1 MPLAILA
8 LAVGAFGIGTT
19 EFVAMGLL
27 PQMAESFDVSIAAA
41 GWLISAY
48 ALGVVV
54 GAPTLT
60 ALTHSWPRKRVLTAL
75 MGLFVAGHAATAL
88 APGFEALIGARFLSG
103 LSHGAF
109 FGACAVVARK
119 IAPPGRQG
127 QALALV
133 FTGLTV
139 ANVVGVPAGTY
150 VGQQLGWRLTF
161 ALVGVIGLVTIAA
174 IAVMV
179 PEVETRTGSLRSEF
193 AAFRRGQVWWTLLI
207 TTVGFASLFTVLS
220 YVAPLLTEVAGYSEG
235 SVSWVLVLFG
245 LGATFGNLVGGRLA
259 DWRPYRTLAVGFVA
273 QAVVFGLLFLF
284 ADHAWVAAAGV
295 FSFAFVGFVM
305 SAPIQTRGILAAGGA
320 LDGLGRDAGRVQH
333 RQRDGRL
340 PRRSRHRRRLRLRLP
355 RARRARPGP
364 AGPRDPRRSHPRGQ
378 ERSRAHRPA
387 GRGPPRPAPAAGACE
402 RGAVTRSLHV
412 EERKVGDPELDAL
425 VAAAVLELN
434 RRYRDPGEP
443 WEDYPIHGDVVFHL
457 ATVDGEPAGCI
468 ARVDVDEP
476 AGPAPWR

>member
-27 PQMAESFDVSIAAA
+27 PQMAASFDVSIASA

-75 MGLFVAGHAATAL
+75 MGLFVVGHAATAL
-88 APGFEALIGARFLSG
+88 APGFEALVGARFLSG

-174 IAVMV
+174 IATMV

-245 LGATFGNLVGGRLA
+245 LGATVGNLVGGRLA

-273 QAVVFGLLFLF
+273 QVVVFGLLFLF
-284 ADHAWVAAAGV
+284 ADHAWVAAAAV

-305 SAPIQTRGILAAGGA
+305 SAPIQTRGILAAGGGA
-320 LDGLGRDAGRVQH
+320 SMASAAMQAAFNVGNAMGAFLGGLVIDAGF
-333 RQRDGRL
+333 GYSS
-340 PRRSRHRRRLRLRLP
+340 P
-355 RARRARPGP
+355 
-364 AGPRDPRRSHPRGQ
+364 
-378 ERSRAHRPA
+378 
-387 GRGPPRPAPAAGACE
+387 
-402 RGAVTRSLHV
+402 
-412 EERKVGDPELDAL
+412 AL
-425 VAAAVLELN
+425 VAVVLALLGLVILAEATRADKNGRAPIDPQVAAVPAQ
-434 RRYRDPGEP
+434 RRR
-443 WEDYPIHGDVVFHL
+443 
-457 ATVDGEPAGCI
+457 
-468 ARVDVDEP
+468 RVRASVEQ
-476 AGPAPWR
+476 

>member
-273 QAVVFGLLFLF
+273 QAAVFGLLFLF

-305 SAPIQTRGILAAGGA
+305 SAPIQTRGILAAGGGA
-320 LDGLGRDAGRVQH
+320 SMASAAMQAAFNIGNAMGAFLGGLVIDAGFGYASPALVALVLALLGLAILGEATRADKNGRAPIDPQVAALPA
-333 RQRDGRL
+333 QR
-340 PRRSRHRRRLRLRLP
+340 RRRLR
-355 RARRARPGP
+355 A
-364 AGPRDPRRSHPRGQ
+364 S
-378 ERSRAHRPA
+378 
-387 GRGPPRPAPAAGACE
+387 
-402 RGAVTRSLHV
+402 V
-412 EERKVGDPELDAL
+412 EQ
-425 VAAAVLELN
+425 
-434 RRYRDPGEP
+434 
-443 WEDYPIHGDVVFHL
+443 
-457 ATVDGEPAGCI
+457 
-468 ARVDVDEP
+468 
-476 AGPAPWR
+476 

>member
-1 MPLAILA
+1 VPLAILA

-27 PQMAESFDVSIAAA
+27 PQMAASFDVSIASA

-75 MGLFVAGHAATAL
+75 MGLFVVGHAATAL
-88 APGFEALIGARFLSG
+88 APGFEALVGARFLSG

-139 ANVVGVPAGTY
+139 ANVVGVPAGTF

-174 IAVMV
+174 IATMV

-245 LGATFGNLVGGRLA
+245 LGATVGNLVGGRLA

-273 QAVVFGLLFLF
+273 QVVVFGLLFLF
-284 ADHAWVAAAGV
+284 ADHAWVAAAAV

-305 SAPIQTRGILAAGGA
+305 SAPIQTRGILAAGGGA
-320 LDGLGRDAGRVQH
+320 SMASAAMQAAFNVGNAMGAFLGGLVIDAGF
-333 RQRDGRL
+333 GYSS
-340 PRRSRHRRRLRLRLP
+340 P
-355 RARRARPGP
+355 
-364 AGPRDPRRSHPRGQ
+364 
-378 ERSRAHRPA
+378 
-387 GRGPPRPAPAAGACE
+387 
-402 RGAVTRSLHV
+402 
-412 EERKVGDPELDAL
+412 AL
-425 VAAAVLELN
+425 VAVVLALLGLVILAEATRADKNGRAPIDPQVAAVPAQ
-434 RRYRDPGEP
+434 RRR
-443 WEDYPIHGDVVFHL
+443 
-457 ATVDGEPAGCI
+457 
-468 ARVDVDEP
+468 RVRASVEQ
-476 AGPAPWR
+476 

>member
-27 PQMAESFDVSIAAA
+27 PQMAASFDVSIAAA

-161 ALVGVIGLVTIAA
+161 ALVGIIGLVTIAA

-305 SAPIQTRGILAAGGA
+305 SAPIQTRGILAAGGGA
-320 LDGLGRDAGRVQH
+320 SMASAAMQAAFNIGNAMGAVLGGLVIDAGF
-333 RQRDGRL
+333 GYAS
-340 PRRSRHRRRLRLRLP
+340 P
-355 RARRARPGP
+355 
-364 AGPRDPRRSHPRGQ
+364 
-378 ERSRAHRPA
+378 
-387 GRGPPRPAPAAGACE
+387 
-402 RGAVTRSLHV
+402 
-412 EERKVGDPELDAL
+412 AL
-425 VAAAVLELN
+425 VALVLALLGLAILGEATRADKNGRAPIDPQVAAIPAQ
-434 RRYRDPGEP
+434 RRR
-443 WEDYPIHGDVVFHL
+443 
-457 ATVDGEPAGCI
+457 
-468 ARVDVDEP
+468 RVRASVEQ
-476 AGPAPWR
+476 

>member
-27 PQMAESFDVSIAAA
+27 PQMAASFDVSIATA

-60 ALTHSWPRKRVLTAL
+60 ALTHSWPRKRVLGGL
-75 MGLFVAGHAATAL
+75 MGLFVLGHAATAL
-88 APGFEALIGARFLSG
+88 APGFEALVGARFLSG

-109 FGACAVVARK
+109 FGASAVVARK

-161 ALVGVIGLVTIAA
+161 ALVGIIGLVTIAA
-174 IAVMV
+174 IAAIV

-193 AAFRRGQVWWTLLI
+193 AAFRRRQVWWTLLI

-220 YVAPLLTEVAGYSEG
+220 YVAPLLTEVAGFSEG

-245 LGATFGNLVGGRLA
+245 LGATFGNVLGGRLA

-273 QAVVFGLLFLF
+273 QAVVFGLLFAL

-295 FSFAFVGFVM
+295 FAFAFVGFVM
-305 SAPIQTRGILAAGGA
+305 SAPIQTRGILAAGGGA
-320 LDGLGRDAGRVQH
+320 SMVSAAMQASFNVGNAMGAFLGGLAIDAGY
-333 RQRDGRL
+333 GFAS
-340 PRRSRHRRRLRLRLP
+340 P
-355 RARRARPGP
+355 
-364 AGPRDPRRSHPRGQ
+364 
-378 ERSRAHRPA
+378 
-387 GRGPPRPAPAAGACE
+387 
-402 RGAVTRSLHV
+402 
-412 EERKVGDPELDAL
+412 AL
-425 VAAAVLELN
+425 VALVLALLGLAILGEATRADKSGRAPIDPLVAAVPAQ
-434 RRYRDPGEP
+434 RRRR
-443 WEDYPIHGDVVFHL
+443 VR
-457 ATVDGEPAGCI
+457 AGVS
-468 ARVDVDEP
+468 R
-476 AGPAPWR
+476 

>member
-305 SAPIQTRGILAAGGA
+305 SAPIQTRGILAAGGGA
-320 LDGLGRDAGRVQH
+320 SMASAAMQAAFNIGNAMGAFLGGLVIDAGF
-333 RQRDGRL
+333 GYAS
-340 PRRSRHRRRLRLRLP
+340 P
-355 RARRARPGP
+355 
-364 AGPRDPRRSHPRGQ
+364 
-378 ERSRAHRPA
+378 
-387 GRGPPRPAPAAGACE
+387 
-402 RGAVTRSLHV
+402 
-412 EERKVGDPELDAL
+412 AL
-425 VAAAVLELN
+425 VALVLALLGLAILGEATRADKNGRAPIDPQVAALPVQ
-434 RRYRDPGEP
+434 RRR
-443 WEDYPIHGDVVFHL
+443 
-457 ATVDGEPAGCI
+457 
-468 ARVDVDEP
+468 RVRASVEQ
-476 AGPAPWR
+476 

>member
-305 SAPIQTRGILAAGGA
+305 SAPIQTRGILAAGGGA
-320 LDGLGRDAGRVQH
+320 SMASAAMQAAFNIGNAMGAFLGGLVIDAGFGYASPALVALVLALLGLAILGEATRADKNGRAPIDPQVAALPA
-333 RQRDGRL
+333 QR
-340 PRRSRHRRRLRLRLP
+340 RRRLR
-355 RARRARPGP
+355 A
-364 AGPRDPRRSHPRGQ
+364 S
-378 ERSRAHRPA
+378 
-387 GRGPPRPAPAAGACE
+387 
-402 RGAVTRSLHV
+402 V
-412 EERKVGDPELDAL
+412 EQ
-425 VAAAVLELN
+425 
-434 RRYRDPGEP
+434 
-443 WEDYPIHGDVVFHL
+443 
-457 ATVDGEPAGCI
+457 
-468 ARVDVDEP
+468 
-476 AGPAPWR
+476 

>member
-27 PQMAESFDVSIAAA
+27 PQMAASFDVSIAAA

-60 ALTHSWPRKRVLTAL
+60 ALTHSWPRKRVLTGL
-75 MGLFVAGHAATAL
+75 MGLFVLGHAATTL
-88 APGFEALIGARFLSG
+88 APSFEALVGARFLSG
-103 LSHGAF
+103 LGHGAF
-109 FGACAVVARK
+109 FGASAVVARK

-174 IAVMV
+174 IAAIV

-193 AAFRRGQVWWTLLI
+193 AAFGRRQVWWTLLI

-220 YVAPLLTEVAGYSEG
+220 YVAPLLTEVAGFSEG

-245 LGATFGNLVGGRLA
+245 LGATFGNVLGGRLA
-259 DWRPYRTLAVGFVA
+259 DWRPYRTLAVGFAA
-273 QAVVFGLLFLF
+273 QVVVFGLLYLF

-295 FSFAFVGFVM
+295 FAFAFVGFVM
-305 SAPIQTRGILAAGGA
+305 SAPIQTRGILAAGGGA
-320 LDGLGRDAGRVQH
+320 SMASAAMQAAFNIGNAMGAFLGGLAIDAGF
-333 RQRDGRL
+333 GYAS
-340 PRRSRHRRRLRLRLP
+340 P
-355 RARRARPGP
+355 
-364 AGPRDPRRSHPRGQ
+364 
-378 ERSRAHRPA
+378 
-387 GRGPPRPAPAAGACE
+387 
-402 RGAVTRSLHV
+402 
-412 EERKVGDPELDAL
+412 AL
-425 VAAAVLELN
+425 VALVLALLGLAILLEATRADKDGRAPIDPQVAAVPAQ
-434 RRYRDPGEP
+434 RRR
-443 WEDYPIHGDVVFHL
+443 
-457 ATVDGEPAGCI
+457 
-468 ARVDVDEP
+468 RVRTGVQ
-476 AGPAPWR
+476 R

>member
-27 PQMAESFDVSIAAA
+27 PQMADSFDVSIAAA

-161 ALVGVIGLVTIAA
+161 ALVGLIGLVTIAA

-305 SAPIQTRGILAAGGA
+305 SAPIQTRGILAAGGGA
-320 LDGLGRDAGRVQH
+320 SMASAAMQAAFNIGNAMGAVLGGLVIDAGF
-333 RQRDGRL
+333 GYAS
-340 PRRSRHRRRLRLRLP
+340 P
-355 RARRARPGP
+355 
-364 AGPRDPRRSHPRGQ
+364 
-378 ERSRAHRPA
+378 
-387 GRGPPRPAPAAGACE
+387 
-402 RGAVTRSLHV
+402 
-412 EERKVGDPELDAL
+412 AL
-425 VAAAVLELN
+425 VALVLALLGLAILGEATRADKNGRAPIDPQVAAIPAQ
-434 RRYRDPGEP
+434 RRR
-443 WEDYPIHGDVVFHL
+443 
-457 ATVDGEPAGCI
+457 
-468 ARVDVDEP
+468 RVRASVEQ
-476 AGPAPWR
+476 